1 MISEHGELSL
11 VFAVQVCVFCSAS
24 GTRPSELPA
33 EALLLRAV
41 SWTRPPVPT
50 ELISVLILHTGS
62 VQQEQESSPLGVCC
76 GPCPPWVSQSLPGG
90 RNEDPAGLGP
100 GSRGGTWGWVEPGM
114 GLVNP
119 AVCCRPPTPISA
131 LGDCPRT
138 PPVPTQD
145 WAVFPGRMSR
155 QAVGWLAG
163 PSVKKG
169 SQMCPCLA
177 DPRPLLVQAWW
188 GPGWPASS
196 QQPVTQEEAALGP
209 PDR

>member
-1 MISEHGELSL
+1 MGGAWDGVGEPSCLLQAPYSN
-11 VFAVQVCVFCSAS
+11 FC
-24 GTRPSELPA
+24 
-33 EALLLRAV
+33 
-41 SWTRPPVPT
+41 
-50 ELISVLILHTGS
+50 
-62 VQQEQESSPLGVCC
+62 
-76 GPCPPWVSQSLPGG
+76 
-90 RNEDPAGLGP
+90 
-100 GSRGGTWGWVEPGM
+100 TWG
-114 GLVNP
+114 L
-119 AVCCRPPTPISA
+119 PPHHPPSPNSR
-131 LGDCPRT
+131 LGC
-138 PPVPTQD
+138 VPSSQL
-145 WAVFPGRMSR
+145 RMSR